1 MGVWSVFLNVFAEK
15 KTHVLACSVFEFV
28 CVCVC
33 VWIRANLDVN
43 ALGSTVFC
51 ISGITQCLSTSAR
64 VIYFF
69 FERAKILER
78 TC

>member
-1 MGVWSVFLNVFAEK
+1 MVSIFVFAEK
-15 KTHVLACSVFEFV
+15 KTHVLACSVFEF
-28 CVCVC
+28 VCVC

-51 ISGITQCLSTSAR
+51 ISGITECLSTSAR